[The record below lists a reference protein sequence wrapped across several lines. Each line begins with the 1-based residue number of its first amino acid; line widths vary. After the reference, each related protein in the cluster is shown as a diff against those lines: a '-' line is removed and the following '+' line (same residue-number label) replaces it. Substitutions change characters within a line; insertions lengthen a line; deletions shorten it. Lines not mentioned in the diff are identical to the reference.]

1 MITKEKIEEL
11 EAYLRIFTHP
21 QDRPMDA
28 TILEL
33 ITEWRA
39 RQPDE
44 PQEHVCIHCNRD
56 KSWHQGADQ
65 KCYYGNGKTTFEVD
79 SACTHCRKPKSA
91 HHGED
96 LRCHLSAF
104 HGVNTFQ
111 AEPVKPGTAFPEDMP
126 EHWERICRHCKEPY
140 REHIGM
146 QLYCN
151 WTTKDTFEPLSQ

>member
-1 MITKEKIEEL
+1 MITKENIDALAASIKPSITSAPEFTEE
-11 EAYLRIFTHP
+11 EE
-21 QDRPMDA
+21 

-33 ITEWRA
+33 IAEWRA

-79 SACTHCRKPKSA
+79 SVCSHCRNTKSA

-111 AEPVKPGTAFPEDMP
+111 AEPVKEPV
-126 EHWERICRHCKEPY
+126 CRHCS
-140 REHIGM
+140 
-146 QLYCN
+146 
-151 WTTKDTFEPLSQ
+151 WTLKAGHFVLTGICVNGDGTTTFEPLSQ

>member
-33 ITEWRA
+33 IAEWRA
-39 RQPDE
+39 RQE
-44 PQEHVCIHCNRD
+44 P
-56 KSWHQGADQ
+56 A
-65 KCYYGNGKTTFEVD
+65 KTTGRLVAGFHAETSQV
-79 SACTHCRKPKSA
+79 CTHCKMPIEA

-111 AEPVKPGTAFPEDMP
+111 ADPVKEPVCKHCNKSPGDHWFPRSSCEV
-126 EHWERICRHCKEPY
+126 
-140 REHIGM
+140 GG
-146 QLYCN
+146 L
-151 WTTKDTFEPLSQ
+151 TTFEPLSQ